1 MFIGAGNREIFCL
14 CISIVRGREKRRKER
29 KKKKKKM
36 GLFSNKG
43 SRANSVASDNTGKS
57 SRKGSTTSANSLR
70 STASATKMSLSGNSY
85 TTLPPLPASASL
97 VKLPPAPNPQSDPA
111 GYLRSIYAVRETS
124 RHVFDAA
131 LKGRLTNFNV
141 DMTKFQDVVSY
152 VVSIIKVC
160 LLFSID
166 VQDLCLILLNYFR
179 ETMLRILKFRHMV
192 GGSISRLEEFLE

>member
-1 MFIGAGNREIFCL
+1 
-14 CISIVRGREKRRKER
+14 
-29 KKKKKKM
+29 M
-36 GLFSNKG
+36 GLFSKKG

-70 STASATKMSLSGNSY
+70 STASATKMSLSGSSY
-85 TTLPPLPASASL
+85 STLPPLPNSASL
-97 VKLPPAPNPQSDPA
+97 VKLPPAPNPQSNLG

-124 RHVFDAA
+124 RNVLDAA

-160 LLFSID
+160 LLLGVEAEMYKIIGSD
-166 VQDLCLILLNYFR
+166 VVNLFR
-179 ETMLRILKFRHMV
+179 GTMLRISIKFRLMA
-192 GGSISRLEEFLE
+192 GGSILRLGEFLE